1 VKLIFS
7 ISDNHTFSESV
18 HDCMYLLCIRN
29 QGHLDFFKISITYMY
44 YYDNLDNGKLANIPE
59 SNKLEANLN
68 YIINSAVVKRISI
81 YNKAIDIWFPIKVN
95 ETASVI

>member
-1 VKLIFS
+1 MIIL
-7 ISDNHTFSESV
+7 
-18 HDCMYLLCIRN
+18 
-29 QGHLDFFKISITYMY
+29 
-44 YYDNLDNGKLANIPE
+44 KLANIPE
-59 SNKLEANLN
+59 SNKLEANLK

>member
-1 VKLIFS
+1 
-7 ISDNHTFSESV
+7 
-18 HDCMYLLCIRN
+18 
-29 QGHLDFFKISITYMY
+29 MY

-81 YNKAIDIWFPIKVN
+81 YNKAIAIWFLIKVN